1 MIIKNQEQISELTYL
16 IPPVLNMFGVSE
28 EQNEIV
34 LKKVFGLQL
43 KKMRLMRGYTQTRV
57 AKAIKVTFQQIQKYE
72 KGVNAVSVINELK
85 FCEFFDCDRGYFVQP
100 ITENGYKFLKQK
112 KNKLKSSLKDNR
124 SEIDGISDM
133 TYIEE
138 RNQFYHKR
146 KREKNDNQE

>member
-1 MIIKNQEQISELTYL
+1 MLIKNQDKIAEISYL
-16 IPPVLNMFGVSE
+16 IPPCLNMFGVSE
-28 EQNEIV
+28 DQNDKV
-34 LKKVFGLQL
+34 LKKIYGLQL
-43 KKMRLMRGYTQTRV
+43 KKMRLMRGLTQTKV

-112 KNKLKSSLKDNR
+112 KNKWKPSLEDVR
-124 SEIDGISDM
+124 SAELTDAI
-133 TYIEE
+133 IEE
-138 RNQFYHKR
+138 RHQYHKR